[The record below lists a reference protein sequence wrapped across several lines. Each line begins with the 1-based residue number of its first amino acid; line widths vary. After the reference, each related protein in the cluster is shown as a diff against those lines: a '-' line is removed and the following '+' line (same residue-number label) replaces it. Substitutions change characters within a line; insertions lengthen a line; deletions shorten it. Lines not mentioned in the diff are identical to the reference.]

1 MTYLEQ
7 LEKMLEMKHR
17 LVTIETDDPERVAD
31 LFTELSRFSNKA
43 FYMSQAYQG
52 LHRIGASHI
61 TIPRTQTA
69 KDLLE
74 HIEAVQH
81 FGVYILRDFSHA
93 LQDPHVIGLI
103 KKILAGDI
111 EKVIIL
117 LGEYIDLP
125 KELKPYTLRSKH
137 QMKKAG

>member
-17 LVTIETDDPERVAD
+17 LVTIETDDPDRVAD

-52 LHRIGASHI
+52 LHRIGAAHI

-81 FGVYILRDFSHA
+81 YGVYILRDFNHA
-93 LQDPHVIGLI
+93 LQDPQVVSLV
-103 KKILAGDI
+103 KRILAGDV
-111 EKVIIL
+111 EKVILL

-125 KELKPYTLRSKH
+125 KDLKPYSLRSKH
-137 QMKKAG
+137 QMKQAG

>member
-17 LVTIETDDPERVAD
+17 LITIETDDPERVSD

-52 LHRIGASHI
+52 LHRIGAAHI

-74 HIEAVQH
+74 HIDAVQH
-81 FGVYILRDFSHA
+81 FGVYILRDFSSA
-93 LQDPHVIGLI
+93 LQDADVVAVL
-103 KKILAGDI
+103 KRILAGDV
-111 EKVIIL
+111 EKVVLL

-125 KELKPYTLRSKH
+125 NDLKPYVLRSKH